1 MHLKNRS
8 ILDGLGPTDLAD
20 VARRMRAIVVFEDR
34 PERSILRLLRAGFR
48 HCFCIVGTHTEWT
61 VCDPLKT
68 RIELVRLSGISEH
81 NLVEHYRCSARRAL
95 VGDVAPARGS
105 ERIRLRAV
113 SCVEVVKRIV
123 NLDAGY
129 VLTPF
134 QLHRALLAAG
144 FAHHGRIDKAKK

>member
-1 MHLKNRS
+1 M
-8 ILDGLGPTDLAD
+8 ILDGPGCPRWP
-20 VARRMRAIVVFEDR
+20 ARHTRIVVFEDR
-34 PERSILRLLRAGFR
+34 PERSVLRLLRTGFR
-48 HCFCIVGTHTEWT
+48 HCFCIVGTHREWT

-68 RIELVRLSGISEH
+68 RIELVRLSGISEP
-81 NLVEHYRCSARRAL
+81 NLVEHYRRGGRSAL

-105 ERIRLRAV
+105 ERIWLRAV

-134 QLHRALLAAG
+134 QLHRALLG
-144 FAHHGRIDKAKK
+144 RGIRSSDGRIDNGED

>member
-1 MHLKNRS
+1 MHLENRF
-8 ILDGLGPTDLAD
+8 ILDGPGPTAPAAD
-20 VARRMRAIVVFEDR
+20 ARHTRAIVVFEDR
-34 PERSILRLLRAGFR
+34 PERSVLRLLRAGFR
-48 HCFCIVGTHTEWT
+48 HCFCIVGSHREWT

-68 RIELVRLSGISEH
+68 RIELVRLSGFSEH
-81 NLVEHYRCSARRAL
+81 NLVEHYRCGTRSAL
-95 VGDVAPARGS
+95 VGDVAPTRGS

-144 FAHHGRIDKAKK
+144 FAHHGQVDKP